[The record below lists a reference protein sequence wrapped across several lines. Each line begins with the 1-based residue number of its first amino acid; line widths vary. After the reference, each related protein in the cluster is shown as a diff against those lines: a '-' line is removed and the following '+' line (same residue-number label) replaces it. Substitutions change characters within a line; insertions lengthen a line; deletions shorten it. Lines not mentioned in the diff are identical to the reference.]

1 MYTFHTSHFTGCQSP
16 IFFSV
21 EIEMNDLS
29 DMLNR
34 VNPKTSIAWFTMGLL
49 VKFQHYQKLSNDSDS
64 DNSEVLTPDAPRMR
78 RNASSY
84 GSFSSNASSS
94 V

>member
-1 MYTFHTSHFTGCQSP
+1 
-16 IFFSV
+16 
-21 EIEMNDLS
+21 MNDLS
-29 DMLNR
+29 DILNR
-34 VNPKTSIAWFTMGLL
+34 VNPKTSFAWFKMALF
-49 VKFQHYQKLSNDSDS
+49 VKFQNYQKLLNDSDS
-64 DNSEVLTPDAPRMR
+64 DDSEVLTPDAPRMR